1 MVGRGIIVLDADAAE
16 LVGRTI
22 GERYRVVGLLGKGA
36 MGAVYSAEDRA
47 RGTPLAIKVL
57 HKFLSSSKEAEAR
70 FAREAFVGVRLAHP
84 NCVSVIDS
92 GATDDGSFFLAMELL
107 RGESLGDILERE
119 GRLPWRRALRITR
132 HVLRGLEH
140 AHRESVVHR
149 DIKPDN
155 IFITQRGDDPDFARI
170 LDFGIAK
177 LIGDSAQH
185 AITQAGIAIGTPKY
199 LSPEQAVGGTL
210 DGRSDLYS
218 ASIVLFEMLTGVTP
232 FGDREPLKTLMAHV
246 SEPVPAFAD
255 IAPDAAIPPEV
266 EALVKDGLAKLPA
279 DRIATATAYLAR
291 IDALIGPDRH
301 RARQR
306 RRTLAIAA
314 VAGLAVAGVI
324 AFAATRGGG
333 GTTAA
338 PTTSP
343 GAGAAQPDPRAV
355 DAALDALDKGKTC
368 ADRKAAVDALRALGD
383 PRAIP
388 ALQHARA
395 RPRRGR
401 NTNACLTTAAD
412 DAIAALSRLMPA
424 HRER

>member
-1 MVGRGIIVLDADAAE
+1 VIEGDALD
-16 LVGRTI
+16 LIGRTFAD
-22 GERYRVVGLLGKGA
+22 RYQIVGVLGQGA

-47 RGTPLAIKVL
+47 SGKPLAIKVL

-70 FAREAFVGVRLAHP
+70 FAREAFVGIRLAHP
-84 NCVSVIDS
+84 NCVSVVDS

-107 RGESLGDILERE
+107 QGESLGDLLERE
-119 GRLPWRRALRITR
+119 GRLPWPRALHIAR

-155 IFITQRGDDPDFARI
+155 IFLTRRGNDADFARI

-185 AITQAGIAIGTPKY
+185 GITQAGIAIGTPKY

-218 ASIVLFEMLTGVTP
+218 LSIVLYEMLAGRTP
-232 FGDREPLKTLMAHV
+232 FGDREPLKTVMAHV

-255 IAPDAAIPPEV
+255 VAPEAAVPPAV
-266 EALVKDGLAKLPA
+266 EALVRAGLAKLPA
-279 DRIATATAYLAR
+279 DRIPSATAYLAR
-291 IDALIGPDRH
+291 IDALIGPDR
-301 RARQR
+301 RAR
-306 RRTLAIAA
+306 RRTIAIAG
-314 VAGLAVAGVI
+314 VAGLAIAGAIGIAVA
-324 AFAATRGGG
+324 ARSGGG
-333 GTTAA
+333 DA
-338 PTTSP
+338 PAS
-343 GAGAAQPDPRAV
+343 GAASASGTAPANAQAV
-355 DAALDALDKGKTC
+355 DAALAALENGKTC
-368 ADRKAAVDALRALGD
+368 AARRSAVAELHTLGD

-388 ALQHARA
+388 ALQRA
-395 RPRRGR
+395 RTRLRRGK
-401 NTNACLTTAAD
+401 NLNACLAADAD

-424 HRER
+424 DRAP